1 MMTYIAD
8 VEKNTFW
15 AHRSWTRFAEIE
27 DKHNHLIV
35 VPVFGFADWGLGHP
49 MDLEE
54 IAGMAI
60 LKQAVKTIKGFLSLI
75 VVPPLR
81 FVLGPY
87 QNCAFSLDPETA
99 YDFVE
104 EVVHSIHIT
113 GFNKVVFFNTSPWN
127 EEIINKACARDL
139 RIKYAMQMFSIN
151 LYGLGLDF
159 HPVRSKSR
167 SQLQTMG
174 TYLLEKEPILSADEG
189 KLVPSDALELG
200 EAAHAPALVDFT
212 PIEQARREGSALL
225 RQTGESLAGLLL
237 EISERPPLPHDGV
250 IYQKKGL

>member
-8 VEKNTFW
+8 VDKSTFW

-27 DKHNHLIV
+27 DKHNYLVV

-54 IAGMAI
+54 TVGLAI
-60 LKQAVKTIKGFLSLI
+60 FKQAVKIIKGFLPFI
-75 VVPPLR
+75 TAPPLR

-87 QNCAFSLDPETA
+87 PNCAFSLDPETA
-99 YDFVE
+99 YDYVE

-113 GFNKVVFFNTSPWN
+113 GFKKIVFFNTSPWN

-139 RIKYAMQMFSIN
+139 RIKYAMQLFSIN

-159 HPVRSKSR
+159 HPVRSDSR
-167 SQLQTMG
+167 KHLQTLG
-174 TYLLEKEPILSADEG
+174 TYLLEQEPDFSG
-189 KLVPSDALELG
+189 VSGSNVPSDALTPG
-200 EAAHAPALVDFT
+200 EADHAPALTDFV
-212 PIEQARREGSALL
+212 PLEDVRREGPRRL
-225 RQTGESLAGLLL
+225 RQAGELLAGLLL
-237 EISERPPLPHDGV
+237 EVGDRPPLPHDGV
-250 IYQKKGL
+250 IYQKKGI

>member
-8 VEKNTFW
+8 VEKSTFW

-27 DKHNHLIV
+27 DKHNYLVV
-35 VPVFGFADWGLGHP
+35 VPVCGFADWGLGHP
-49 MDLEE
+49 LDIEE
-54 IAGMAI
+54 TVGMAI
-60 LKQAVKTIKGFLSLI
+60 LKQAVKTMKGFLSII
-75 VVPPLR
+75 VAPPLR

-87 QNCAFSLDPETA
+87 ENCAFSLDSETA
-99 YDFVE
+99 YDYVE
-104 EVVHSIHIT
+104 DVVHSIHIT

-127 EEIINKACARDL
+127 EELVNKACARDL

-167 SQLQTMG
+167 SLLQTMG
-174 TYLLEKEPILSADEG
+174 TYLREQEPVLASGPG
-189 KLVPSDALELG
+189 KSVPSDVLEMD
-200 EAAHAPALVDFT
+200 EASHADPLTDFT
-212 PIEQARREGSALL
+212 PLEQARKEGAKML
-225 RQTGESLAGLLL
+225 RQTGEHLAGLLL
-237 EISERPPLPHDGV
+237 EVNERQPLPHDGV